1 MKVFIIGNG
10 GREHAIAEKI
20 SNSQSFYKGILYFT
34 RPNAGMETLGH
45 GVDIN
50 PSDLN
55 LLLKFAIEKGI
66 DFTVVGPEQPLAL
79 GITDLF
85 RSNGL
90 KIFGPGSTAAMIES
104 SKIFAKEL
112 MKEAGIPTADFRAFG
127 KESFNEALNYIR
139 HLSHPVVI
147 KADGL
152 AAGKGVVISESEPES
167 LRYIDSLVN
176 QKVHSIAGERFIV
189 ESFLRGEEI
198 SVFAVT
204 DGLDYIVLPV
214 AQDHKRIGEND
225 IGPNTGGMGAYT
237 PVSKVVTAELMRKI
251 EDKIIRKTLESLN
264 KSGIVYKGCLY
275 CGLLIDENNNPYVI
289 EFNCR
294 FGDPETQAVLQLIE
308 SDFLQLLVASENE
321 EIKNYELVCN
331 SKSACN
337 VVAVSG
343 GYPGDYEKG
352 KRISGLDETTGC
364 KIFHAGTKLSG
375 DGVVTNGGRVLSVT
389 ATEDS
394 LHEAIKKAYNCIE
407 KIKFEKM
414 YFRKDIGKKG
424 L

>member
-167 LRYIDSLVN
+167 LRYIDSLVS
-176 QKVHSIAGERFIV
+176 QKVHSVAGERFIV

-251 EDKIIRKTLESLN
+251 EDRIIRKTLESLN

>member
-45 GVDIN
+45 GVDIK

-251 EDKIIRKTLESLN
+251 EDRIIRKTLESLN

>member
-45 GVDIN
+45 GVDIK

-176 QKVHSIAGERFIV
+176 QKVHSVAGERFIV

-251 EDKIIRKTLESLN
+251 EDRIIRKTLESLN

>member
-251 EDKIIRKTLESLN
+251 EDRIIRKTLESLN

>member
-45 GVDIN
+45 GVDIK

-167 LRYIDSLVN
+167 LRYIDSLVS
-176 QKVHSIAGERFIV
+176 QKVHSVAGERFIV

-251 EDKIIRKTLESLN
+251 EDRIIRKTLESLN

>member
-176 QKVHSIAGERFIV
+176 QKVHSVAGERFIV

-251 EDKIIRKTLESLN
+251 EDRIIRKTLESLN

-343 GYPGDYEKG
+343 GYPGDYEKD
-352 KRISGLDETTGC
+352 KRISGLDEATGC

>member
-176 QKVHSIAGERFIV
+176 QKVHSVAGERFIV

-251 EDKIIRKTLESLN
+251 EDRIIRKTLESLN

>member
-45 GVDIN
+45 GVDIK